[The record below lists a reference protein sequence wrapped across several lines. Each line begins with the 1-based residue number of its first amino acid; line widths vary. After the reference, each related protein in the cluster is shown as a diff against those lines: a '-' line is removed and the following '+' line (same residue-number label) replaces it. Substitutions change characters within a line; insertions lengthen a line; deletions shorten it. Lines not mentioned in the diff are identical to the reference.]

1 MEFFD
6 VYNSDRTK
14 TGFKCERGK
23 EPPSGGYRLVVHICI
38 FNSKG
43 EMLIQKRQPVKHAF
57 PDMWDLSAGG
67 SVISGETSAEG
78 AQRETLEELGLKTDL
93 SQKTPHLTFC
103 CENIF
108 DDYYIINRDIDLDE
122 LILQESEVSEV
133 KWADLEE
140 IIEIMKKGVFVP
152 YKEGLIKLLFELKD
166 SRGAR

>member
-6 VYNSDRTK
+6 VYNPDRTK
-14 TGFKCERGK
+14 TGLKCERGG
-23 EPPSGGYRLVVHICI
+23 ELPPNGYRLVVHICI

-43 EMLIQKRQPVKHAF
+43 EMLIQKRQLVKHAF

-67 SVISGETSAEG
+67 SVISGETSSEG
-78 AQRETLEELGLKTDL
+78 AERETLEELGLKTDL
-93 SQKTPHLTFC
+93 SKKMPRLTFF

-108 DDYYIINRDIDLDE
+108 DDYYIISKDIDLDE
-122 LILQESEVSEV
+122 LTLQESEVSEV

-140 IIEIMKKGVFVP
+140 IIDKIKKGVFVP
-152 YKEGLIKLLFELKD
+152 YKESLIKLLFELKD